1 MSNISELLTQQDAV
15 GLAELIRQG
24 DITATELTQAAIDR
38 IEATNPQLNAVIHT
52 SFDKALAAA
61 QNPELPDGPF
71 AGVPFLLKDLWA
83 ADSAGDPNCLGTRGL
98 RETPF
103 VPDAD
108 SNIVNLY
115 RQAGFIILGRT
126 NTPEFGLMPTTE
138 PLAFGPT
145 RNPHN
150 PDFGAGGSSGGAAA
164 AVASGMVPAAHASDG
179 GGSIRIPAAMCG
191 LVGLKPSRG
200 RVTMDAATNA
210 NGFSV
215 QHVVCRSVR
224 DSAAILDVCARN
236 FPDDNFTLPAP
247 EMSFAQAMTSDPK
260 GLRIGLLDSS
270 PRAAV
275 ELHPECA
282 QAARK
287 TGQALEDLGHHVEQA
302 APADLNTEEITAAF
316 SVLWSAGAA
325 ANMKILGERLGR
337 AATEADVEPA
347 TWVMAQQ
354 GETLSGDDV
363 ASAQQAVASY
373 TRNCLSWWDDEP
385 GFDLLLSP
393 TTALPPP
400 LIGDLAPTEE
410 DPFQGLPKAIPYAT
424 FTAPFNIT
432 GQPGISVPMHF
443 TPQGLPVGA
452 QLVANLAREDLLLAV
467 AAQLEAAVGWP
478 GTAPGS

>member
-1 MSNISELLTQQDAV
+1 MSSISELLIQQDAV

-24 DITATELTQAAIDR
+24 DISAAELTQAAIDR
-38 IEATNPQLNAVIHT
+38 IEAVNPQLGAVIHT
-52 SFDKALAAA
+52 SFDKAQAEA
-61 QNPELPDGPF
+61 QSPKLPDGPF
-71 AGVPFLLKDLWA
+71 SGVPFLLKDLWA
-83 ADSAGDPNCLGTRGL
+83 ADSAGDPNYLGTRGL
-98 RETPF
+98 RESPY

-108 SNIVNLY
+108 SNIVSLY

-150 PDFGAGGSSGGAAA
+150 RDFGAGGSSGGAAA

-224 DSAAILDVCARN
+224 DSAAILDVSARN

-247 EMSFAQAMTSDPK
+247 KIPFAQAVTSDPK

-270 PRAAV
+270 PRPAV

-287 TGQALEDLGHHVEQA
+287 TGQLLEELGHHVEQA

-337 AATEADVEPA
+337 DATEADVEPA

-354 GETLSGDDV
+354 GETLSDADV
-363 ASAQQAVASY
+363 VSAQQTVASY
-373 TRNCLSWWDDEP
+373 TQNCLSWWDEEP

-432 GQPGISVPMHF
+432 GQPGISLPMHF

-467 AAQLEAAVGWP
+467 AAQLEAAAGWP
-478 GTAPGS
+478 GTAPDS